1 MQSHELAC
9 SYTSWHA
16 GPWACMLFP
25 DQANMKFHELAC
37 SSMSLYAVPF
47 LVWAAHK
54 NFALLVSKWQFPMV
68 SKLPRPLAWG
78 CFGSS
83 CLFGKV
89 WECVNRIIN
98 CSWIDKRQHL
108 QASLGQH
115 HSLLSLLRC
124 SLLHIQILSGR
135 TWKSKALTVW
145 SDGLGLRNKA
155 AVSLFSWVLIRRITL
170 IIYTEC
176 LSRHSAWWLLKAC
189 FGVS

>member
-1 MQSHELAC
+1 MQLHKLAR
-9 SYTSWHA
+9 SYISLHAFTSYISLHTVT
-16 GPWACMLFP
+16 WACMQL
-25 DQANMKFHELAC
+25 HELAC

-98 CSWIDKRQHL
+98 FSWIDKRQHL

-115 HSLLSLLRC
+115 HSILSLLRC

-135 TWKSKALTVW
+135 TRKSKALYRV
-145 SDGLGLRNKA
+145 
-155 AVSLFSWVLIRRITL
+155 I
-170 IIYTEC
+170 
-176 LSRHSAWWLLKAC
+176 WWTRTQ
-189 FGVS
+189 